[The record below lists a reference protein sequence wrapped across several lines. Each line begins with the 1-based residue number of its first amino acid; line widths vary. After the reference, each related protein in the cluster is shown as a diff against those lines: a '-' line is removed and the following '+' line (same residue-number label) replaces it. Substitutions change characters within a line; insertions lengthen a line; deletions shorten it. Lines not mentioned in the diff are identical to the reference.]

1 MSSTWRVLKHPPQA
15 GAWNMA
21 VDEAIME
28 SVRQGFSPP
37 TLRLYAWEPACLS
50 LGVAQSILDVN
61 QEALH
66 ELGYDLVR
74 RPTGGRAILH
84 VDELTYAVIGRDDEE
99 LLKGGVLESYQRIS
113 RGLLKALNSLG
124 VEAQAISSWH
134 QATPDRS
141 DFANPVCFEA
151 PSDYEITH
159 DGKKVIGSAQLRRKG
174 CVLQHGSLPLYGDL
188 RRILACLTFNDVVL
202 RLGAEERLSRRATT
216 LEQILGKPIPW
227 ERAAE
232 AFVIGFQEV
241 LRSTLVSGDL
251 TPFEV
256 KLAEQLVQ
264 EKYKNWNWTARV

>member
-1 MSSTWRVLKHPPQA
+1 
-15 GAWNMA
+15 MA

-113 RGLLKALNSLG
+113 RGLLKALKSLG
-124 VEAQAISSWH
+124 VEAQAISSWP

-188 RRILACLTFNDVVL
+188 RRILACLTFKDVAL